1 MYHPLSDDVA
11 VNLAALETPAAH
23 GAVAICPYRWDDL
36 GGENEVGCTVRGTAF
51 DRTLRA
57 FVVPGSN

>member
-23 GAVAICPYRWDDL
+23 GAVAICPYCWDDL
-36 GGENEVGCTVRGTAF
+36 GGENEVDCTVR
-51 DRTLRA
+51 RTTFERALRA
-57 FVVPGSN
+57 VVVPGSN